1 MPSTNFKATE
11 ATSNMKGK
19 ISMMY
24 DMDESL
30 ENAGHKLVY
39 LKDRTK
45 KAKPGKFSARAKAD
59 KPKNRILERLNSECK
74 KESLRDIELC
84 KRRISQARFSRR
96 KAENEGRETRRMEV
110 RYYLCTKHTVPQYHL
125 TKLGESEFAAK
136 IASFEKKEYTL
147 AS

>member
-1 MPSTNFKATE
+1 
-11 ATSNMKGK
+11 MKHQSDINVDG
-19 ISMMY
+19 S
-24 DMDESL
+24 D
-30 ENAGHKLVY
+30 HKLVY
-39 LKDRTK
+39 AKDRSNK
-45 KAKPGKFSARAKAD
+45 SKPGKFSDRAKAD
-59 KPKNRILERLNSECK
+59 KPKNRILERLNSGCK

-110 RYYLCTKHTVPQYHL
+110 RYYLCNKHSVPQYHL

-136 IASFEKKEYTL
+136 LASFQEKEYAL

>member
-1 MPSTNFKATE
+1 
-11 ATSNMKGK
+11 MKYNADVS
-19 ISMMY
+19 IE
-24 DMDESL
+24 D
-30 ENAGHKLVY
+30 AGHKLVH
-39 LKDRTK
+39 LKDRSK
-45 KAKPGKFSARAKAD
+45 KSKPGKFSARAKAD
-59 KPKNRILERLNSECK
+59 KPKNRIVERLNSECK

-110 RYYLCTKHTVPQYHL
+110 RYYLCTKHSVPQYHL

-136 IASFEKKEYTL
+136 LASFQQKEYTL

>member
-1 MPSTNFKATE
+1 
-11 ATSNMKGK
+11 MKHQRDINVDG
-19 ISMMY
+19 S
-24 DMDESL
+24 D
-30 ENAGHKLVY
+30 HKLVH
-39 LKDRTK
+39 LKDRSK
-45 KAKPGKFSARAKAD
+45 KSKPGKFSARAKAD
-59 KPKNRILERLNSECK
+59 KPKNRIVERLNSECK

>member
-1 MPSTNFKATE
+1 
-11 ATSNMKGK
+11 MKYNADVS
-19 ISMMY
+19 IE
-24 DMDESL
+24 D
-30 ENAGHKLVY
+30 AGHKLVH
-39 LKDRTK
+39 LKDRSK
-45 KAKPGKFSARAKAD
+45 KSKPGKFSARAKAD
-59 KPKNRILERLNSECK
+59 KPKNRILERLNSQCK

-125 TKLGESEFAAK
+125 TKLGEAECAAK
-136 IASFEKKEYTL
+136 LSRFQQKEYTL